1 MTGDWGSRVWGPRVW
16 GSRAR
21 GELGRFL
28 VVGATTVAIDL
39 ASYRLLMWVG
49 LAVAL
54 AKGLGF
60 IAGTVFAYHANRLWT
75 FAAQGGR
82 RRFVAFYALYA
93 ATLALNVAINS
104 AALFLLGGGEPALAM
119 AFLAATGAS
128 ATLNFLGMKFLVF
141 KPGARPRGRG
151 E

>member
-1 MTGDWGSRVWGPRVW
+1 MTGDWGSGVW

-21 GELGRFL
+21 GEVGRFL

-82 RRFVAFYALYA
+82 RRFVRFCALYA
-93 ATLALNVAINS
+93 ATLAVNVAINS
-104 AALFLLGGGEPALAM
+104 AALFLLGLGEPALAM

-141 KPGARPRGRG
+141 NSGTWARGRG